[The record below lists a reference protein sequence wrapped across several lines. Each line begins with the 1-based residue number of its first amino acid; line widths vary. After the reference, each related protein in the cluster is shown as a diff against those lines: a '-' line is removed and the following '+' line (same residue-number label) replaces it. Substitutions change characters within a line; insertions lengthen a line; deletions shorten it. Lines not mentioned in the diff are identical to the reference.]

1 MIFAHA
7 LGTVTDD
14 LSLALNGEVL
24 DRCVFTV
31 SKQTVIQIIC
41 FEVCNIPVK
50 VEMIDRMTVAFKS
63 TAEAVSAVG
72 RCDRLPIK
80 AFKVNIIYKL
90 KFRRRI
96 GIVKGCVGMV
106 SSGERGDPEQ
116 IAGILYLIEAVR
128 SLIRGFIVTA
138 VAANAVNVV
147 VIDGHRQNNIP
158 GDHREPD
165 FFRLGVIGERNQ
177 FGNIPAIAVGNSDG
191 RGENIVVGDGKHNG
205 LALGE
210 GGLVDREEFA
220 FAVGEE
226 QFALLIGAVL
236 NGNAVF

>member
-1 MIFAHA
+1 M
-7 LGTVTDD
+7 TDD

-63 TAEAVSAVG
+63 TAEAVSVVG

-128 SLIRGFIVTA
+128 TLIRGFIVTA

-158 GDHREPD
+158 GDHREAD
-165 FFRLGVIGERNQ
+165 FFRLGVKGERNQ
-177 FGNIPAIAVGNSDG
+177 FGNILSLAVGNRDG
-191 RGENIVVGDGKHNG
+191 RSENVVVGDGKHDV
-205 LALGE
+205 LALRE
-210 GGLVDREEFA
+210 GGLVDREDIA

-226 QFALLIGAVL
+226 QFALLVGAVL
-236 NGNAVF
+236 YGNAVF